1 MPKLDKAKRR
11 DKKRRKAQ
19 HGHKTDGKS
28 VFLIQRLQIERAEKI
43 AKNFLFPFVVIY
55 SILPILSAPFQ

>member
-19 HGHKTDGKS
+19 HGHRTDGKS

-43 AKNFLFPFVVIY
+43 A
-55 SILPILSAPFQ
+55 